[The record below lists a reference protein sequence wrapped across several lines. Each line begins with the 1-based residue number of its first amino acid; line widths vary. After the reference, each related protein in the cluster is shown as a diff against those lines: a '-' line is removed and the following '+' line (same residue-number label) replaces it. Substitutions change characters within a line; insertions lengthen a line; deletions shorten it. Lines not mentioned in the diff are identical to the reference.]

1 MRRLAVEAVV
11 IGGGAAGTF
20 AALELRR
27 RGVKPLI
34 LCKGLVGKSGASI
47 FAGNL
52 VVPGRLL
59 GNTEQ
64 QARDTAEFL
73 IRMHNHFLIDQ
84 HYARAAGEWI
94 EREYY
99 PELER
104 AGLYLRRDARGAIVT
119 NDGPVRCMAAHS
131 QGESGVLFMD
141 LRRKQV
147 LQVGIPWLEETA
159 ATALLTGADGAIAG
173 VMALD
178 LARGE
183 VVAIES
189 RAVILATGY
198 ADRFYP
204 RSTATRE
211 MSADGIAMAWRAGA
225 ELMNLEI
232 HWWHTSDV
240 RFPLCWQRTQVYP
253 NPIIGSSHSARLYN
267 GAGELF
273 FDQEA
278 DAPVAM
284 GPYTIQLKRLAK
296 QVLAGKARFDGGY
309 YSGFTHVAPGTV
321 TAYTDYA
328 KAFAAVGKSVAAD
341 TLETACSAHYRQ
353 GGIVVD
359 PATMATRV
367 PGLYVAGGVGGH
379 SNGLIAPVTYDG
391 MLAAE
396 TVANDLTRLG
406 RAALPED
413 KAAAEEARLLGLRRP
428 RPGNGVTPAHV
439 KKALRSLMGE
449 KMGFF
454 KDAASMSDALAA
466 VTRLREE
473 MLPSMGLANVTP
485 RLNHAWLDAIDV
497 ANMLEVAA
505 LTIRGALHRTESRG
519 PFYRTD
525 FPDMDNER
533 WLVKNILTPTA
544 NGDVDF
550 RTEPY
555 DLPFFKPD
563 FVRRPSL
570 EVDW

>member
-1 MRRLAVEAVV
+1 MRRLVAEAVV

-20 AALELRR
+20 AALKLHR

-59 GNTEQ
+59 GNTAEQ
-64 QARDTAEFL
+64 AHDTAEFL

-104 AGLYLRRDARGAIVT
+104 AGLYLRRDDRGEIVT
-119 NDGPVRCMAAHS
+119 NEGPVRCMAAHS

-147 LQVGIPWLEETA
+147 LKAGIPWLEETA
-159 ATALLTGADGAIAG
+159 ATALLTGADGTIAG
-173 VMALD
+173 LMALD
-178 LARGE
+178 VASGE
-183 VVAIES
+183 VGAIAS
-189 RAVILATGY
+189 RAVIRATGY

-232 HWWHTSDV
+232 QWWHTSDV

-267 GAGELF
+267 NDGEIF

-278 DAPVAM
+278 DAPIAM
-284 GPYTIQLKRLAK
+284 GPYTIQLKRVAK

-309 YSGFTHVAPGTV
+309 YSGFAHVAPEVV

-328 KAFAAVGKSVAAD
+328 KAFTALGKSVATD

-391 MLAAE
+391 MLVAE
-396 TVANDLTRLG
+396 TVANDLPRLG
-406 RAALPED
+406 PAALPED

-428 RPGNGVTPAHV
+428 RSGNGATPAQV
-439 KKALRSLMGE
+439 KKTLRTVMGE

-454 KDAASMSDALAA
+454 KDAAGMNDALAA

-533 WLVKNILTPTA
+533 WLVKNILTPTS

-563 FVRRPSL
+563 FARRPSL

>member
-1 MRRLAVEAVV
+1 MRRLSAEVVV

-104 AGLYLRRDARGAIVT
+104 AGLYLRRDERGEIVT

-147 LQVGIPWLEETA
+147 LQAAIPLLEETA

-178 LARGE
+178 LAHGE
-183 VVAIES
+183 LVAIAS

-232 HWWHTSDV
+232 QWWHTSDV
-240 RFPLCWQRTQVYP
+240 RYPLCWQRTQVYP

-267 GAGELF
+267 GDGEVF

-278 DAPVAM
+278 DAPIAM
-284 GPYTIQLKRLAK
+284 GPYTLQLKRLAK

-309 YSGFTHVAPGTV
+309 YSGFSHVAPDVV

-328 KAFAAVGKSVAAD
+328 KAFAAVGKSVASD

-396 TVANDLTRLG
+396 TVATDLPRLKSS
-406 RAALPED
+406 ALPED
-413 KAAAEEARLLGLRRP
+413 KAAAEEARLLALRRSLP
-428 RPGNGVTPAHV
+428 SNGVAPAHV
-439 KKALRSLMGE
+439 KRALRSVMKE

-454 KDAASMSDALAA
+454 KDAVTMNGALAE
-466 VTRLREE
+466 VSRLRDEL
-473 MLPSMGLANVTP
+473 LPAMGLTNVTP
-485 RLNHAWLDAIDV
+485 RLNYTWLDAIDV
-497 ANMLEVAA
+497 VNLLDVAA
-505 LTIRGALHRTESRG
+505 LTIRGALNRTESRG

-525 FPDMDNER
+525 FPEMDNAN
-533 WLVKNILTPTA
+533 WLVKNILTPTP
-544 NGDVDF
+544 NGEVRF

-555 DLPFFKPD
+555 ELPFFKPD
-563 FVRRPSL
+563 FVRRDSL

>member
-1 MRRLAVEAVV
+1 MRRLSAEVVV

-20 AALELRR
+20 AALELHR

-104 AGLYLRRDARGAIVT
+104 AGLYLRRDERGEIVT

-147 LQVGIPWLEETA
+147 LQAAIPLLEETA

-178 LARGE
+178 LAHGE
-183 VVAIES
+183 LVAIAS

-232 HWWHTSDV
+232 QWWHTSDV
-240 RFPLCWQRTQVYP
+240 RYPLCWQRTQVYP

-267 GAGELF
+267 GDGEVF

-278 DAPVAM
+278 DAPIAM
-284 GPYTIQLKRLAK
+284 GPYTLQLKRLAK

-309 YSGFTHVAPGTV
+309 YSGFSHVAPDVV

-328 KAFAAVGKSVAAD
+328 KAFAAVGKSVASD

-396 TVANDLTRLG
+396 TVATDLPRLKSS
-406 RAALPED
+406 ALPED
-413 KAAAEEARLLGLRRP
+413 KAAAEEARLLALRRSLP
-428 RPGNGVTPAHV
+428 SNGVAPAHV
-439 KKALRSLMGE
+439 KRALRSVMKE

-454 KDAASMSDALAA
+454 KDAVTMNGALAE
-466 VTRLREE
+466 VSRLRDEL
-473 MLPSMGLANVTP
+473 LPAMGLTNVTP
-485 RLNHAWLDAIDV
+485 RLNYTWLDAIDV
-497 ANMLEVAA
+497 VNLLDVAA
-505 LTIRGALHRTESRG
+505 LTIRGALNRTESRG

-525 FPDMDNER
+525 FPEMDNAN
-533 WLVKNILTPTA
+533 WLVKNILTPTP
-544 NGDVDF
+544 NGDVRF

-555 DLPFFKPD
+555 ELPFFKPD
-563 FVRRPSL
+563 FVRRDSL

>member
-1 MRRLAVEAVV
+1 
-11 IGGGAAGTF
+11 
-20 AALELRR
+20 
-27 RGVKPLI
+27 
-34 LCKGLVGKSGASI
+34 
-47 FAGNL
+47 
-52 VVPGRLL
+52 
-59 GNTEQ
+59 
-64 QARDTAEFL
+64 

-104 AGLYLRRDARGAIVT
+104 AGLYLRRDDRGNVVT

-147 LQVGIPWLEETA
+147 LQAGIPWFEETA
-159 ATALLTGADGAIAG
+159 ATALLTGADDAIAG
-173 VMALD
+173 VIALD

-204 RSTATRE
+204 RATATRE

-232 HWWHTSDV
+232 QWWHTSDV
-240 RFPLCWQRTQVYP
+240 RYPLCWQRTQVYP

-267 GAGELF
+267 GDGELF

-296 QVLAGKARFDGGY
+296 QVLAGKASFDGGY
-309 YSGFTHVAPGTV
+309 YSGFTHVEPGAV
-321 TAYTDYA
+321 MAYTDYA

-391 MLAAE
+391 MLAAV
-396 TVANDLTRLG
+396 TVANALPRLPP
-406 RAALPED
+406 AALPEN
-413 KAAAEEARLLGLRRP
+413 KAAAEEARLLGLRRL
-428 RPGNGVTPAHV
+428 RSGNGATPAQV
-439 KKALRSLMGE
+439 KKALRTLMGE

-454 KDAASMSDALAA
+454 KDAAGMNEALAA
-466 VTRLREE
+466 VTRLRAE
-473 MLPSMGLANVTP
+473 MLPSMGLPSATS
-485 RLNHAWLDAIDV
+485 RLNYAWLDAIDV

-505 LTIRGALHRTESRG
+505 LTIRSALHRTESRG

-525 FPDMDNER
+525 FPDMDNEN
-533 WLVKNILTPTA
+533 WLVKNILTPTP

-550 RTEPY
+550 RIEPY

-563 FVRRPSL
+563 FTRRPSL

>member
-1 MRRLAVEAVV
+1 MRRMSAETVV

-20 AALELRR
+20 AALELQR

-104 AGLYLRRDARGAIVT
+104 AGLYLRRDDRGDVVT

-147 LQVGIPWLEETA
+147 LRAGIPWLEETA
-159 ATALLTGADGAIAG
+159 ATALLTAADGAVAG
-173 VMALD
+173 VVALD
-178 LARGE
+178 FAHGE
-183 VVAIES
+183 VVAIET

-198 ADRFYP
+198 ADRFSP

-225 ELMNLEI
+225 ELMNLEMQ
-232 HWWHTSDV
+232 WWHTSDV
-240 RFPLCWQRTQVYP
+240 RFPLCWQRTQIYP

-267 GAGELF
+267 SDGEMF

-278 DAPVAM
+278 DAPIAV

-309 YSGFTHVAPGTV
+309 YSGFTHVSPEVV
-321 TAYTDYA
+321 TGYTDYG
-328 KAFAAVGKSVAAD
+328 KAFAALGKSIAAD
-341 TLETACSAHYRQ
+341 MLETACSAHYRQ

-359 PATMATRV
+359 PKSMATRV

-396 TVANDLTRLG
+396 TVARDLPRLK
-406 RAALPED
+406 APVFPED
-413 KAAAEEARLLGLRRP
+413 KATAEEARLQALRRP
-428 RPGNGVTPAHV
+428 LDGNRVAPARL
-439 KKALRSLMGE
+439 KKALRTLMGE

-454 KDAASMSDALAA
+454 KDAVTMETALAE
-466 VTRLREE
+466 VTRLREA
-473 MLPSMGLANVTP
+473 MLPAMGLSNVTP
-485 RLNHAWLDAIDV
+485 RLNYAWLDAIDV
-497 ANMLEVAA
+497 ANMLEVAG
-505 LTIRGALHRTESRG
+505 LTIRGALNRTESRG

-525 FPDMDNER
+525 FPEMDNEN
-533 WLVKNILTPTA
+533 WLVKNILTPTP
-544 NGDVDF
+544 NGDVRF

-555 DLPFFKPD
+555 ELPFFKPD
-563 FVRRPSL
+563 FARHHSL

>member
-1 MRRLAVEAVV
+1 
-11 IGGGAAGTF
+11 
-20 AALELRR
+20 
-27 RGVKPLI
+27 
-34 LCKGLVGKSGASI
+34 
-47 FAGNL
+47 
-52 VVPGRLL
+52 
-59 GNTEQ
+59 
-64 QARDTAEFL
+64 
-73 IRMHNHFLIDQ
+73 
-84 HYARAAGEWI
+84 
-94 EREYY
+94 
-99 PELER
+99 
-104 AGLYLRRDARGAIVT
+104 
-119 NDGPVRCMAAHS
+119 
-131 QGESGVLFMD
+131 
-141 LRRKQV
+141 V
-147 LQVGIPWLEETA
+147 LQAGIPWLEETA
-159 ATALLTGADGAIAG
+159 ATALLTGASGAIAG

-178 LARGE
+178 LVHGD

-211 MSADGIAMAWRAGA
+211 MSADGIAMAWRAGV

-232 HWWHTSDV
+232 QWWHTSDV
-240 RFPLCWQRTQVYP
+240 RFPLSWQRTQVYP

-267 GAGELF
+267 GDGEMF

-309 YSGFTHVAPGTV
+309 YSGFTHVAPGAV

-328 KAFAAVGKSVAAD
+328 KAFAALGKSVAAD

-396 TVANDLTRLG
+396 TVANDLPRLKPV
-406 RAALPED
+406 ALPED
-413 KAAAEEARLLGLRRP
+413 KAMAEEARLLGLRRP
-428 RPGNGVTPAHV
+428 LSGNGVTPAQV
-439 KKALRSLMGE
+439 KRRLRALMGE

-454 KDAASMSDALAA
+454 KDAAGMAAALAE
-466 VTRLREE
+466 VTRLRDEL
-473 MLPSMGLANVTP
+473 LPAMGLTNVTP
-485 RLNHAWLDAIDV
+485 RLNYAWLDAIDV

-525 FPDMDNER
+525 FPDMDNEN
-533 WLVKNILTPTA
+533 WLVKNILTPTP
-544 NGDVDF
+544 NGAVDF

-570 EVDW
+570 ELDW

>member
-1 MRRLAVEAVV
+1 MRRLSAEVVV

-20 AALELRR
+20 AALELHH

-104 AGLYLRRDARGAIVT
+104 AGLYLRRDDRGAIVT

-147 LQVGIPWLEETA
+147 LQAGIPWLEETA
-159 ATALLTGADGAIAG
+159 ATALLTGTDGAIAG

-178 LARGE
+178 LAHGE

-232 HWWHTSDV
+232 QWWHTSDV
-240 RFPLCWQRTQVYP
+240 RYPLCWQRTQIYP

-267 GAGELF
+267 SDGDVF

-278 DAPVAM
+278 DAPTAM
-284 GPYTIQLKRLAK
+284 GPYTLQLKRLAK

-309 YSGFTHVAPGTV
+309 YSGFTHVAPAVV

-328 KAFAAVGKSVAAD
+328 KAFAAVGKSVASD

-359 PATMATRV
+359 PASMATRV

-396 TVANDLTRLG
+396 TVATNLPRLKSPV
-406 RAALPED
+406 LPED
-413 KAAAEEARLLGLRRP
+413 KAAAEEARLLALRRRLP
-428 RPGNGVTPAHV
+428 SNGIAPAQV
-439 KKALRSLMGE
+439 KRALRSVMSE

-454 KDAASMSDALAA
+454 KDATVMNGALAE
-466 VTRLREE
+466 VTRLRDE
-473 MLPSMGLANVTP
+473 MLPAMGLANVTP

-497 ANMLEVAA
+497 VNLLEVAA
-505 LTIRGALHRTESRG
+505 LTIRAALNRTESRG

-525 FPDMDNER
+525 FPQTDNER
-533 WLVKNILTPTA
+533 WLMKNILAPSP
-544 NGDVDF
+544 NGDVRF

-555 DLPFFKPD
+555 ELPFFKPD
-563 FVRRPSL
+563 FVRRDSL
-570 EVDW
+570 EVAW

>member
-1 MRRLAVEAVV
+1 MRRLVAEAVV
-11 IGGGAAGTF
+11 VGGGAAGTF
-20 AALELRR
+20 AALELHR

-104 AGLYLRRDARGAIVT
+104 AGLYLRRDDRGVIVT

-147 LQVGIPWLEETA
+147 LQAGIPWLEETA
-159 ATALLTGADGAIAG
+159 VTALLTDAAGAIAG
-173 VMALD
+173 VVALD

-183 VVAIES
+183 AVAIAAP
-189 RAVILATGY
+189 AVILATGY
-198 ADRFYP
+198 ADRLYP

-232 HWWHTSDV
+232 QWWHTSDV

-267 GAGELF
+267 GDGEVF

-278 DAPVAM
+278 DAPAAM
-284 GPYTIQLKRLAK
+284 GPYTLQLKCLAK

-309 YSGFTHVAPGTV
+309 YSGFTHVAPAAV
-321 TAYTDYA
+321 AAYTDYA
-328 KAFAAVGKSVAAD
+328 KAFAALGKSTAAD

-396 TVANDLTRLG
+396 TVANGLPRLKP
-406 RAALPED
+406 AAFPED
-413 KAAAEEARLLGLRRP
+413 KAVAEAARLHALRRP
-428 RPGNGVTPAHV
+428 LPVNGVTPARV
-439 KKALRSLMGE
+439 KQTLRALMGE

-454 KDAASMSDALAA
+454 KDVAGMEAALVEVM
-466 VTRLREE
+466 RLRDEL
-473 MLPSMGLANVTP
+473 LPAMGLTNVTP
-485 RLNHAWLDAIDV
+485 RLNYAWLDAIDV
-497 ANMLEVAA
+497 ANLLEVAA

-525 FPDMDNER
+525 FPQTDNAR
-533 WLVKNILTPTA
+533 WLAKNILTPTA
-544 NGDVDF
+544 DGDVRF

-555 DLPFFKPD
+555 ELPFFKPD
-563 FVRRPSL
+563 FVRRESL
-570 EVDW
+570 EVAW